1 MNSMAIPLCIHIS
14 YRDCKKPWS
23 TRIYPLTMGVVII
36 HVWFSHY
43 RSSPVSTPST
53 YNGRPDTPITGKSQG
68 HWENHWGTTKLAR
81 RVRTKKCN
89 ANCQRK
95 EKSKQKLTPLETF
108 PSICWTSRSW
118 TVGGLVN
125 LAPTHTTYTVQE
137 DFNVFNRTCLLSL
150 ARRTSA
156 KLLRCSTILI
166 TRHTRSTDFD

>member
-43 RSSPVSTPST
+43 RSSPVSRPST

-68 HWENHWGTTKLAR
+68 HWENHWGTTKLVR
-81 RVRTKKCN
+81 RVWTKNCN

-95 EKSKQKLTPLETF
+95 KKANKSSRPLK
-108 PSICWTSRSW
+108 
-118 TVGGLVN
+118 
-125 LAPTHTTYTVQE
+125 
-137 DFNVFNRTCLLSL
+137 LSL
-150 ARRTSA
+150 PCAEPAEAEQSEGSSIWHLHTRHIRCKRT
-156 KLLRCSTILI
+156 LMCSTGCVSYHS
-166 TRHTRSTDFD
+166 RAEHPPSY